1 MTRYRRTRRELL
13 RATAVGGLAL
23 LGATGLASGAGHEAS
38 VTFEDQTARG
48 RTVEVAEATLPEGS
62 FVVVHD
68 EMLVT
73 ESDPFGSVV
82 GVTGYKQPGAYADL
96 RIAVDAGVESQ
107 TLFAMPHRNT
117 NTSRKYDFVTSGGQA
132 DPPYFDDDGNVVIDP
147 ATVTFDTPRGP

>member
-1 MTRYRRTRRELL
+1 MFQTFVR
-13 RATAVGGLAL
+13 AL

-48 RTVEVAEATLPEGS
+48 RTVEVAEATLPEGG

-68 EMLVT
+68 ETLVT

-96 RIAVDAGVESQ
+96 RIAVDAGVERARGIVAA
-107 TLFAMPHRNT
+107 L
-117 NTSRKYDFVTSGGQA
+117 
-132 DPPYFDDDGNVVIDP
+132 DDDAQNSDDAGEVVIDP